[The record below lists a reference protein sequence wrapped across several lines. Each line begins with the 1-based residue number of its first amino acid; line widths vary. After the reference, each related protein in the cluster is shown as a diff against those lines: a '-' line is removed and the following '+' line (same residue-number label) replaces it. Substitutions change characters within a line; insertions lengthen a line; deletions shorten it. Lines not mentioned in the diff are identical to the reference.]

1 MNYRNNNL
9 LNYRHETG
17 AYNRYS
23 GTSNSHKSHLSNRR
37 RAIINRY
44 AALIIFTSVIILL
57 ISLGGIIVNASNY
70 KESKP
75 LNKYY
80 TSITISDNDTLWSLE
95 DKYNTGVEN
104 KTEYINSIKTLNNM
118 TDDTL
123 YKGENL
129 LIYYYS
135 DEIKWFFDT
144 KPHIC

>member
-1 MNYRNNNL
+1 MNNRNSNL
-9 LNYRHETG
+9 SNYRHETG
-17 AYNRYS
+17 AYNRHS
-23 GTSNSHKSHLSNRR
+23 GTSNRHNSRISNRR
-37 RAIINRY
+37 RAVINRY

-57 ISLGGIIVNASNY
+57 ISLGGIIVNASSY

-95 DKYNTGVEN
+95 DKYNTGIEN
-104 KTEYINSIKTLNNM
+104 KIEYINSIKTLNNM